1 MSAFAV
7 AVLVGTV
14 LLMLPS
20 ARNDPGGAP
29 FITALF
35 TATSAACVTGLI
47 TVDTSTYWSGFGQGV
62 ILALIQLGGLGIMA
76 SATMVGLLLSRRM
89 GLRTRLSAEQETRS
103 TGVGDVGAVLLR
115 VGLVS
120 LVVEVIVAVF
130 LTGRFVLGHGEPL
143 GRAVHLG
150 VFHAISAFNNAGFA
164 LFPDNLMGFVTDPWI
179 CLPIAA
185 AIILGGLGFPVL
197 LELRR
202 KLIRPKRWS
211 IHTRLTLA
219 TYFGLLAFAVVFVT
233 ASEWNNPE
241 TLAALDAPGRLLAGS
256 FQGVVPRTAGFNT
269 LDYGH
274 MKDGTLLA
282 TMALMFI
289 GGGSAGTAGGIKVT
303 TFIVLFYIILAEV
316 RGRRDVNIADR
327 RVGAR
332 LQRQALAV
340 ALLGLGLVMSA
351 TFVLLEI
358 TSLPLRDV
366 LFETVSAFATTG
378 LSTGITAQLPVVGQ
392 LVLTGLMFVGR
403 LGPITLVSAL
413 ASREKQLGYTLPEGR
428 PLIG

>member
-7 AVLVGTV
+7 AVMIGTV
-14 LLMLPS
+14 LLMLP
-20 ARNDPGGAP
+20 AAQHDPGGAP
-29 FITALF
+29 FTTALF

-47 TVDTSTYWSGFGQGV
+47 TVDTATHWTGFGQGV
-62 ILALIQLGGLGIMA
+62 ILVLIQVGGLGIMT
-76 SATMVGLLLSRRM
+76 SATLVGLLLSRRM
-89 GLRTRLSAEQETRS
+89 GLRTRLTAEQETKS
-103 TGVGDVGAVLLR
+103 IGVGDVGSVLLR
-115 VGLVS
+115 VGLAS
-120 LVVEVIVAVF
+120 LLIEAIVAVF
-130 LTGRFVLGHGEPL
+130 LTGRFLLGHGEPL

-179 CLPIAA
+179 CLPISA

-202 KLIRPKRWS
+202 QLIKPKRWS

-219 TYFGLLAFAVVFVT
+219 TYFGLLALAVIFVT
-233 ASEWNNPE
+233 ANEWNNPD
-241 TLAALDAPGRLLAGS
+241 TLAALDAPGRLLAGF
-256 FQGVVPRTAGFNT
+256 FQGVVPRTAGFNS
-269 LDYGH
+269 LDYGQ

-327 RVGAR
+327 RVGTR

-392 LVLTGLMFVGR
+392 WVLTGLMFVGR

-413 ASREKQLGYTLPEGR
+413 ASRERQLGYTLPEGR